1 MLSAFSAVSGLV
13 TPGAVP
19 RSTVQRCTTVRC
31 ITLEDVKADS
41 GVTPLP
47 VPGGYFDPF
56 GLMANQGQIDASY
69 RHYKEVEIKHGRIAM
84 LAAVGFLVGEQFHP
98 LFGGGIDAPSY
109 LAFQQTPLQTFWP
122 AVVAGIG
129 AIETITSIPAFEKP
143 QQGEARTNWKIR
155 DDHISGDAGFFGGKK
170 LAMTN
175 PAKFK
180 EMQTKEINN
189 GRLAMFGIVGMVGQE
204 LASGKT
210 LF

>member
-1 MLSAFSAVSGLV
+1 MGKNSAQPSARHMLSAFSAVSGLV

-98 LFGGGIDAPSY
+98 LFDGAIDAPSY
-109 LAFQQTPLQTFWP
+109 LAFQKPLP
-122 AVVAGIG
+122 
-129 AIETITSIPAFEKP
+129 
-143 QQGEARTNWKIR
+143 GEASTNWKIR

-170 LAMTN
+170 L
-175 PAKFK
+175 
-180 EMQTKEINN
+180 
-189 GRLAMFGIVGMVGQE
+189 
-204 LASGKT
+204 
-210 LF
+210 

>member
-1 MLSAFSAVSGLV
+1 M
-13 TPGAVP
+13 GAVP

-98 LFGGGIDAPSY
+98 LFGGGIDA
-109 LAFQQTPLQTFWP
+109 
-122 AVVAGIG
+122 
-129 AIETITSIPAFEKP
+129 IETITSIPAFEKP

-189 GRLAMFGIVGMVGQE
+189 GRLAMIGI
-204 LASGKT
+204 
-210 LF
+210 

>member
-56 GLMANQGQIDASY
+56 GLMASQGQIDASY

-98 LFGGGIDAPSY
+98 LFDGAIDAPSY
-109 LAFQQTPLQTFWP
+109 LAFQQTP
-122 AVVAGIG
+122 
-129 AIETITSIPAFEKP
+129 
-143 QQGEARTNWKIR
+143 
-155 DDHISGDAGFFGGKK
+155 
-170 LAMTN
+170 
-175 PAKFK
+175 
-180 EMQTKEINN
+180 
-189 GRLAMFGIVGMVGQE
+189 
-204 LASGKT
+204 
-210 LF
+210 

>member
-1 MLSAFSAVSGLV
+1 MGKNSSQPSARHMLSAFSAVSGLV

-56 GLMANQGQIDASY
+56 GLMASQGQIDASY

-98 LFGGGIDAPSY
+98 LFDGAIDAPSY

-129 AIETITSIPAFEKP
+129 ARLLLFSFFLFWHVFCE
-143 QQGEARTNWKIR
+143 Q
-155 DDHISGDAGFFGGKK
+155 IS
-170 LAMTN
+170 
-175 PAKFK
+175 PC
-180 EMQTKEINN
+180 
-189 GRLAMFGIVGMVGQE
+189 
-204 LASGKT
+204 
-210 LF
+210 